1 MANYSFSNYLETE
14 VMSADPLKLVVLL
27 YRGAIEAVR
36 HAQILLSSG
45 DIAGRSARIGKA
57 VDIIHELFRS
67 LDHARGGAVSRQL
80 MDLYDYMIRRLIE
93 ANTTQTAAPLVEVES
108 LLSTLAEAWRECA
121 SQSLTV
127 PEASYSQTSPRYE
140 ICA

>member
-36 HAQILLSSG
+36 HAQILLTSG
-45 DIAGRSARIGKA
+45 DIAGRSERIGKA

-67 LDHARGGAVSRQL
+67 LDHDRGGAVSRQL

-93 ANTTQTAAPLVEVES
+93 ANVTQTAAPLVEIES
-108 LLSTLAEAWRECA
+108 LLTTLAEGWRECA
-121 SQSLTV
+121 SQSVAV
-127 PEASYSQTSPRYE
+127 PEASYCQTSPRYE